1 MLSTERLFG
10 DNAFAGDLALGGSFH
25 RDAAALA
32 FTLPIGLNDGCSA
45 VAFAFLGLD
54 IPLGM
59 YQENISQ
66 ITRKMCPSLL
76 AHMFS
81 GILMA
86 IALYIVVTCF
96 GSLRKLDTYRT
107 LVLVLLFSIVV
118 GIHGISHL
126 GLKNAYGYSM
136 LL

>member
-1 MLSTERLFG
+1 
-10 DNAFAGDLALGGSFH
+10 
-25 RDAAALA
+25 
-32 FTLPIGLNDGCSA
+32 
-45 VAFAFLGLD
+45 
-54 IPLGM
+54 
-59 YQENISQ
+59 
-66 ITRKMCPSLL
+66 MCPSLL

-86 IALYIVVTCF
+86 IALYIAVSCF
-96 GSLRKLDTYRT
+96 GTLRKLDAYRM

-126 GLKNAYGYSM
+126 GLKKAYGYSM